1 MRQGRG
7 GGSAGADAEDR
18 EPSECP
24 GLRGGLHWSP
34 AVPVCWSGSHGET
47 CSSGQLS
54 EASGSPPEQEKSNQ
68 ARTGVV
74 LGAGFW
80 MWPGRMGHVYT
91 DSEGPAI
98 THVES
103 L

>member
-1 MRQGRG
+1 MQRTENHPSAQGSEEVCAGPQQSR
-7 GGSAGADAEDR
+7 SAGAVAVERPAARDSAQR
-18 EPSECP
+18 PLGAHPS
-24 GLRGGLHWSP
+24 RR
-34 AVPVCWSGSHGET
+34 SH
-47 CSSGQLS
+47 
-54 EASGSPPEQEKSNQ
+54 Q

-91 DSEGPAI
+91 DSEGPA
-98 THVES
+98 TPHVES